1 MLYGGCFYAWIC
13 FSGGELLEKYRYNAE
28 EKAFLEGS
36 CIPFAAYQFINKRV
50 VTIVLSDGFCDLFGF
65 DKNDKAFAYDLMDNN
80 MYRDTHPDDL
90 ADLADAAYSF
100 ATEGGDYDV
109 VYRNKKDGEYRI
121 IHAYGKHVYKED
133 GTRLGFVWYT
143 DQGPY
148 QDDGEEDKTGLLSN
162 LRNTLVERSI
172 GVRVSHD
179 YLTGLPAMTYYF
191 ELAEEGCREIR
202 KEGKKP
208 AILFFDFNGMKNYNH
223 KFGLAEGDIFL
234 KDFSKILIDHFGH
247 NNSSRFSAD
256 HFCVYTD
263 FSKALDESQNI
274 IRANA
279 ENEKEKKMPLRI
291 GIYSYDDE
299 SISISA
305 ACDMAKIACDSH
317 RKTFESKIY
326 LFDKDMVEQIDKRA
340 YVVENLDKA
349 IANGWTR
356 VFYQPII
363 RTSNGKVCVEEALS
377 RWEDP
382 ERGFLS
388 PADFIPAL
396 EEAGS
401 IYKLDLFVVDSIL
414 KRFKDQAEKGY
425 YIVPV
430 SVNFSR
436 SDFYNCD
443 IVEEIR
449 KRVDDAKIAR
459 DRLVIEIT
467 ESAVADDLDFMAEE
481 IKRLK
486 DLGFSVWMDDYGSG
500 YSSPTILHKIPFD
513 LIKIDMLFVRQ
524 IGEGEKARIII
535 TEIVKMAMALG
546 IDTVAEG
553 VENKIQYEFLN
564 EIGCSMLQGF
574 YFCKPVSY
582 EQILERNEKGIQI
595 GFENPEE
602 SGYYAQLG
610 RVNLYDLAVSNSD
623 DDTLKNYFDIL
634 PMVILE
640 CLDDTLSIVRCNSSF
655 REFFERSIFVNITGK
670 KFSVSDY
677 LGKQG
682 IYSLKAIMQC
692 ARDGKRV
699 IMDDRTL
706 DGKMLQLFLRRVAV
720 NPVTGVAAV
729 MAVVLSSGETTV
741 DSNALSYNYIARV
754 LSQDYIFL
762 FFIDLDTGE
771 FTEYSPDGVN
781 RNVSVERKGKDFFK
795 EVVEAVNK
803 YIYKDDSEEFQ
814 KSFTK
819 EKIEQSLRENGV
831 FTLTYRNLFDGEPIY
846 VNMKI
851 VRVGDFG
858 NHVILGINNVD
869 AQMKQKQD
877 FERMREERLAYSR
890 VAALSGD
897 YIALYT
903 IDPKTEEFVRYLT
916 SDAFETSGVT
926 ARGNKFYERA
936 LQEVGKLVYEKDI
949 SFFKKQLNR
958 KNVMDA
964 IEKSGVFILNYR
976 ISMDGRPV
984 HVRAKAVKIN
994 EDGTDK
1000 IIMGIENID
1009 EEVRKEKE
1017 FANAIS
1023 VIKAEVNI
1031 DELTGVKTKHAY
1043 NDMETQLDMEIED
1056 GTNAEFALAVFDING
1071 LKEINDTLGHQ
1082 AGDQYIIDG
1091 CNIICRNFKHSP
1103 VYRLGGDEFALIAQ
1117 GIDYERAEELMEKIE
1132 RTNRRNK
1139 KSGKVVVAAGMA
1151 KYAGEKNVAELFRK
1165 ADKKMYDNKRALKE
1179 N

>member
-1 MLYGGCFYAWIC
+1 MQRFV
-13 FSGGELLEKYRYNAE
+13 SQRGELLEKYRYNEE

-50 VTIVLSDGFCDLFGF
+50 VTIVLSDGFFDLFGF
-65 DKNDKAFAYDLMDNN
+65 DKADKSLVYDLMDNN
-80 MYRDTHPDDL
+80 LYRDTHPDDL
-90 ADLADAAYSF
+90 VDLAYAAYRF

-133 GTRLGFVWYT
+133 GTRLAFVWYT
-143 DQGPY
+143 DQGPFN
-148 QDDGEEDKTGLLSN
+148 DDGTEDKTGLLGE
-162 LRNTLVERSI
+162 LRNLLVERSI

-179 YLTGLPAMTYYF
+179 YLTRLPAMTYFF
-191 ELAEEGCREIR
+191 ELAEEGCRQLR

-223 KFGLAEGDIFL
+223 KFGLAEGDRFL
-234 KDFSKILIDHFGH
+234 KAFSEVLISHFGH
-247 NNSSRFSAD
+247 NNSSRFNAD

-263 FSKALDESQNI
+263 YSKALEEAKKIIESNKD
-274 IRANA
+274 
-279 ENEKEKKMPLRI
+279 NEREKKMPLRV
-291 GIYSYDDE
+291 GIYCYDDE
-299 SISISA
+299 GVSISA
-305 ACDMAKIACDSH
+305 ACDRAKIACDSH
-317 RKTFESKIY
+317 RNVFESKIY
-326 LFDKDMVEQIDKRA
+326 LFDMDMADQIEKRA
-340 YVVENLDKA
+340 YVVENLEKA
-349 IANGWTR
+349 IANGWTK
-356 VFYQPII
+356 VFYQPIV
-363 RTSNGKVCVEEALS
+363 RSSNGKVCAEEALS
-377 RWEDP
+377 RWDDP
-382 ERGFLS
+382 EKGFLN
-388 PADFIPAL
+388 PGEFIPSL
-396 EEAGS
+396 EESGN
-401 IYKLDLFVVDSIL
+401 IYKLDLFVVDSII
-414 KRFKDQAEKGY
+414 KRFKDQEKRGY

-430 SVNFSR
+430 SVNLSR

-449 KRVDDAKIAR
+449 KRIDEAGISR
-459 DRLVIEIT
+459 DRLIIEIT
-467 ESAVADDLDFMAEE
+467 ESAVVDDLDYMAEE
-481 IKRLK
+481 IKRFK
-486 DLGFSVWMDDYGSG
+486 ELGFSVWMDDYGSG
-500 YSSPTILHKIPFD
+500 YSSPTMLHKIPFD

-546 IDTVAEG
+546 IDTIAEG
-553 VENKIQYEFLN
+553 IENKLQYEFLN

-574 YFCKPVSY
+574 YFCKPITY
-582 EQILERNEKGIQI
+582 EDILERNKKGIQI
-595 GFENPEE
+595 GFENPKET
-602 SGYYAQLG
+602 GYYTQLG
-610 RVNLYDLAVSNSD
+610 RVNLYELSVSSSD
-623 DDTLKNYFDIL
+623 DESLKDYFDII
-634 PMVILE
+634 PMLIVE
-640 CLDDTLSIVRCNSSF
+640 CQDDNLSIVRCNASF
-655 REFFERSIFVNITGK
+655 REFFERSFSIKITGQ
-670 KFSVSDY
+670 KFSVSSY
-677 LGKQG
+677 QG
-682 IYSLKAIMQC
+682 ITGKYSLNAILQC
-692 ARDGKRV
+692 AADGKR
-699 IMDDRTL
+699 IILDDRTL
-706 DGKMLQLFLRRVAV
+706 DGKMFQILVRRVAV
-720 NPVTGVAAV
+720 NPVTKVAAV
-729 MAVVLSSGETTV
+729 LVAFLSTGETTS
-741 DSNALSYNYIARV
+741 DRNGLTYNYIARA
-754 LSQDYIFL
+754 LSKDYIYL
-762 FFIDLDTGE
+762 YFINLDTGE
-771 FTEYSPDGVN
+771 FTEYSHDGEN
-781 RNVSVERKGKDFFK
+781 GDVSVERNGKDFFK
-795 EVVEAVNK
+795 EAVEEVNK
-803 YIYKDDSEEFQ
+803 YIYESDLEEFRN
-814 KSFTK
+814 SFTK
-819 EKIEQSLRENGV
+819 EKIEQSLKENGV
-831 FTLTYRNLFDGEPIY
+831 FTLTYRNLFDGEPYY

-851 VRVGDFG
+851 VRGDASG
-858 NHVILGINNVD
+858 NNVILGINNID
-869 AQMKQKQD
+869 AQMKQKVA
-877 FERMREERLAYSR
+877 FEKLREERLAYSR
-890 VAALSGD
+890 IAALSGD

-926 ARGNKFYERA
+926 ARGDKFYERA
-936 LQEVGKLVYEKDI
+936 LQEAGKLIYEKDI

-958 KNVMDA
+958 KNVMGA